1 MHQES
6 LKNKTIKG
14 VGWSAADALL
24 GQGVTF
30 IVGLVLARLLSPDEY
45 GLIGI
50 CLIFTTV
57 LNGIVDSGFSN
68 ALIRKKDVT
77 DEDYNTMFTTN
88 MAISIVLYVLLF
100 ISAPLVSNFFH
111 RIELTALV
119 RVTGLILFL
128 NALSITQVTIL
139 TKNIDFKT
147 KTKASLVSAIISGVI
162 GIAMAFKGYGVWAL
176 VAQQLSKQL
185 LFTLCL
191 WVLNKW
197 WPKFTFYKDSFKYMW
212 GFGWKLLASGIL
224 NNVWNQLYQ
233 VVIGRCYTSSTLGH
247 YTRANEYASIF
258 SSNLTLI
265 VQRVSYPVLAEI
277 QDDKERMVQGYRK
290 VIKVTMFVTAVCMI
304 SLGAVSE
311 PLIYTLIGT
320 KWHEAATYLP
330 LICISMSLYP
340 LHAINLNIL
349 QVLGRSDIFLYL
361 EILKKIVGIVPIVI
375 GIFCGIY
382 YMLLASI
389 IAGVISLYLNT
400 WFTGKTLNYTF
411 LKQLRDIAPSYGT
424 ALVIAIAVYFLKY
437 LPFQYYIV
445 LVIQIIVGMI
455 VGFGISELF
464 RFEEYR
470 ELKSI
475 VIKAI
480 NKKRNNM
487 VYPDFKVCVRCFTFN
502 QAKYIEETMNGFTM
516 QQTNF
521 PFVCCIVDDAST
533 DGEQEVIKKYMNMHF
548 DYSPNS
554 VSFDKETDNA
564 YIHYA
569 QHKENKNCY
578 FAVLFLKENLYSKKE
593 GFKKLNIFQNGVKT
607 VNMRRFVRV
616 MIFG

>member
-1 MHQES
+1 MQQES

-100 ISAPLVSNFFH
+100 ISAPFVSDFFH
-111 RIELTALV
+111 RIELIALV

-162 GIAMAFKGYGVWAL
+162 GIAMAFMGYGVWSL
-176 VAQQLSKQL
+176 VTQQLSKQL
-185 LFTLCL
+185 LYTLCL

-247 YTRANEYASIF
+247 YTRANECASIF
-258 SSNLTLI
+258 SSNLTTI
-265 VQRVSYPVLAEI
+265 IQRVTFPVLSEL
-277 QDDKERMVQGYRK
+277 QDDKKKLLVSYRK
-290 VIKVTMFVTAVCMI
+290 LIKVSMFVTVICMFA
-304 SLGAVSE
+304 LGAMAE
-311 PLIYTLIGT
+311 PMIYSLIGPQ
-320 KWHEAATYLP
+320 WHQAATFLP
-330 LICISMSLYP
+330 FICITMSLYP
-340 LHAINLNIL
+340 LHAINLNML
-349 QVLGRSDIFLYL
+349 QVQGRSDLFLYL
-361 EILKKIVGIVPIVI
+361 EIVKKIITLIPIFIGAFVGV
-375 GIFCGIY
+375 Y
-382 YMLLASI
+382 WMLCASI
-389 IAGVISLYLNT
+389 FTGFIAFLLNS
-400 WFTGKTLNYTF
+400 WFTGKFLNYSSWQQ
-411 LKQLRDIAPSYGT
+411 LKDVLPSYLI
-424 ALVIAIAVYFLKY
+424 ALFIGFIVYLLKFLPLSY
-437 LPFQYYIV
+437 NLIFPLQI
-445 LVIQIIVGMI
+445 LATIIVGWI
-455 VGFGISELF
+455 VNRIINL
-464 RFEEYR
+464 EEYC
-470 ELKSI
+470 EIKNI
-475 VIKAI
+475 VL
-480 NKKRNNM
+480 
-487 VYPDFKVCVRCFTFN
+487 T
-502 QAKYIEETMNGFTM
+502 
-516 QQTNF
+516 
-521 PFVCCIVDDAST
+521 
-533 DGEQEVIKKYMNMHF
+533 VIKKYG
-548 DYSPNS
+548 
-554 VSFDKETDNA
+554 
-564 YIHYA
+564 
-569 QHKENKNCY
+569 
-578 FAVLFLKENLYSKKE
+578 KK
-593 GFKKLNIFQNGVKT
+593 FNH
-607 VNMRRFVRV
+607 
-616 MIFG
+616 

>member
-1 MHQES
+1 MQQES

-14 VGWSAADALL
+14 VGWSAADAFL

-77 DEDYNTMFTTN
+77 DEDYNTMFMTN
-88 MAISIVLYVLLF
+88 MAISIVLYILLF
-100 ISAPLVSNFFH
+100 VSAPFVSDFFH
-111 RIELTALV
+111 RVELTALV
-119 RVTGLILFL
+119 RATGLVLFF

-139 TKNIDFKT
+139 TKKIDFKT
-147 KTKASLVSAIISGVI
+147 KTKASLVSAIISGII
-162 GIAMAFKGYGVWAL
+162 GIALAFMGYGVWSL

-185 LFTLCL
+185 LYTLCL
-191 WVLNKW
+191 WVLNNW

-224 NNVWNQLYQ
+224 NNIWNQLYQ
-233 VVIGRCYTSSTLGH
+233 VVIGRYYTPSTLGH

-258 SSNLTLI
+258 SSNLTSI

-277 QDDKERMVQGYRK
+277 QDDKKRMIQGYRK

-361 EILKKIVGIVPIVI
+361 EVLKKIVGLIPIAI
-375 GIFCGIY
+375 GIFSGIY
-382 YMLLASI
+382 YMLLISI
-389 IAGVISLYLNT
+389 FTGIICLYLNT
-400 WFTGKTLNYTF
+400 WYTGKVLNYSF
-411 LKQLRDIAPSYGT
+411 WKQLRDIAPSYFT
-424 ALVIAIAVYFLKY
+424 AFIIAFAVYFLKY
-437 LPFQYYIV
+437 VALPHF
-445 LVIQIIVGMI
+445 VILLLQIFVGVI
-455 VGFGISELF
+455 TGVIISELF
-464 RFEEYR
+464 RFNEYL

-475 VIKAI
+475 VIK
-480 NKKRNNM
+480 
-487 VYPDFKVCVRCFTFN
+487 T
-502 QAKYIEETMNGFTM
+502 
-516 QQTNF
+516 
-521 PFVCCIVDDAST
+521 
-533 DGEQEVIKKYMNMHF
+533 IKKYN
-548 DYSPNS
+548 
-554 VSFDKETDNA
+554 
-564 YIHYA
+564 
-569 QHKENKNCY
+569 
-578 FAVLFLKENLYSKKE
+578 
-593 GFKKLNIFQNGVKT
+593 
-607 VNMRRFVRV
+607 
-616 MIFG
+616 

>member
-1 MHQES
+1 MQQES

-68 ALIRKKDVT
+68 ALIRKKKVT

-100 ISAPLVSNFFH
+100 ISAPLVSDFFH

-162 GIAMAFKGYGVWAL
+162 GIAMAFMGYGVWSL

-185 LFTLCL
+185 LYTLCL
-191 WVLNKW
+191 WVLSKW

-290 VIKVTMFVTAVCMI
+290 VIKITMFVTAVCMI

-320 KWHEAATYLP
+320 KWQEAATYLP

-382 YMLLASI
+382 YMLLTSI
-389 IAGVISLYLNT
+389 LTGVISLYLNT
-400 WFTGKTLNYTF
+400 WYTGKTLNYS
-411 LKQLRDIAPSYGT
+411 LWKQLRDIAPSYFT
-424 ALVIAIAVYFLKY
+424 ALVIALAVYFLKY
-437 LPFQYYIV
+437 LSLPYYVV
-445 LVIQIIVGMI
+445 LMLQIIVGLVACI
-455 VGFGISELF
+455 TISEIF
-464 RFEEYR
+464 KFDEYK
-470 ELKSI
+470 ELKTI
-475 VIKAI
+475 VIKVV
-480 NKKRNNM
+480 NRKK
-487 VYPDFKVCVRCFTFN
+487 
-502 QAKYIEETMNGFTM
+502 
-516 QQTNF
+516 
-521 PFVCCIVDDAST
+521 
-533 DGEQEVIKKYMNMHF
+533 
-548 DYSPNS
+548 
-554 VSFDKETDNA
+554 
-564 YIHYA
+564 
-569 QHKENKNCY
+569 
-578 FAVLFLKENLYSKKE
+578 
-593 GFKKLNIFQNGVKT
+593 
-607 VNMRRFVRV
+607 
-616 MIFG
+616 

>member
-1 MHQES
+1 MQQES

-68 ALIRKKDVT
+68 ALIRKKEVT

-100 ISAPLVSNFFH
+100 ISAPLVSDFFH

-162 GIAMAFKGYGVWAL
+162 GITMAFMGYGVWSL

-185 LFTLCL
+185 LYTLCL

-258 SSNLTLI
+258 SSNLTSI

-277 QDDKERMVQGYRK
+277 QDDKERMVLGYRK
-290 VIKVTMFVTAVCMI
+290 VIKVTMFVTAVCII

-361 EILKKIVGIVPIVI
+361 EVLKKIVGLVPIVI
-375 GIFCGIY
+375 GIYCGIY
-382 YMLLASI
+382 YMLLTSI
-389 IAGVISLYLNT
+389 FTGFVNLYLNS
-400 WFTGKTLNYTF
+400 WYTGKTLNYTF
-411 LKQLRDIAPSYGT
+411 WKQLRDIAPSYFT
-424 ALVIAIAVYFLKY
+424 ATIIALAVYFLKY
-437 LPFQYYIV
+437 LVLPDYLILIFQ
-445 LVIQIIVGMI
+445 LLLGFFVG
-455 VGFGISELF
+455 VVISEF
-464 RFEEYR
+464 
-470 ELKSI
+470 LK
-475 VIKAI
+475 
-480 NKKRNNM
+480 
-487 VYPDFKVCVRCFTFN
+487 FN
-502 QAKYIEETMNGFTM
+502 EYIE
-516 QQTNF
+516 
-521 PFVCCIVDDAST
+521 
-533 DGEQEVIKKYMNMHF
+533 IKTILINILK
-548 DYSPNS
+548 
-554 VSFDKETDNA
+554 
-564 YIHYA
+564 
-569 QHKENKNCY
+569 NK
-578 FAVLFLKENLYSKKE
+578 L
-593 GFKKLNIFQNGVKT
+593 
-607 VNMRRFVRV
+607 
-616 MIFG
+616 